1 MARPHK
7 ESKRLS
13 VLLELTLSERL
24 DRVSTESGISK
35 TALVEQA
42 LKRYLDEK
50 EILLKQLKK

>member
-7 ESKRLS
+7 EGKRLS
-13 VLLELTLSERL
+13 VLLELALSERL

-50 EILLKQLKK
+50 EALIKQLKK